1 MSRILITKNSR
12 PDSKPSYTMKKL
24 VFLLFLT
31 LSPFASALSVYD
43 SDPSPVA
50 CFTGSA
56 TQAAP
61 FTGCGVQRLY
71 DYAARWHPDLIPQ
84 ADYLYN
90 VAYGWCTEQSE
101 RATKRYL
108 RRTMRQRWYAV
119 ICDEEPEVVYTGCP
133 Y

>member
-1 MSRILITKNSR
+1 
-12 PDSKPSYTMKKL
+12 MKKL
-24 VFLLFLT
+24 IFFLLLT
-31 LSPFASALSVYD
+31 SSPFANALSVYD
-43 SDPSPVA
+43 TDPSPVA

-61 FTGCGVQRLY
+61 FTGWDAQRLY
-71 DYAARWHPDLIPQ
+71 DYASRWYPDLIPQ

-90 VAYGWCTEQSE
+90 VAYGWCTDQAE

-119 ICDEEPEVVYTGCP
+119 ICDEEPVVVNTGCP
-133 Y
+133 H

>member
-1 MSRILITKNSR
+1 
-12 PDSKPSYTMKKL
+12 MKKL
-24 VFLLFLT
+24 IFLLLLT

-50 CFTGSA
+50 SFTGSA

-61 FTGCGVQRLY
+61 FTGWDVQRLY

-90 VAYGWCTEQSE
+90 VAYGHSIDQSQ
-101 RATKRYL
+101 RATKKYL
-108 RRTMRQRWYAV
+108 RITMRQRWYAV
-119 ICDEEPEVVYTGCP
+119 ICDEEPEVVNTGCP